1 MSTKGQL
8 HAKILEKTLNPQPTT
23 AKHDISEN
31 LRRKRYQYRS
41 INVIPRSENHIPEEL
56 LFPMKPYAI

>member
-1 MSTKGQL
+1 MEGQL
-8 HAKILEKTLNPQPTT
+8 QKKILEKTLNPQPTM
-23 AKHDISEN
+23 AKHDIPEN

-41 INVIPRSENHIPEEL
+41 TNVIPRSENHIPEEL